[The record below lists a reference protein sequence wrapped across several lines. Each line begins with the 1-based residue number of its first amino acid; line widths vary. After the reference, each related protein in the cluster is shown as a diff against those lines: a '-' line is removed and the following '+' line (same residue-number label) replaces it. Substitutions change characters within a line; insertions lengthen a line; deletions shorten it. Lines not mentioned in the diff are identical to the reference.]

1 MKTRQEGKGRVGLEI
16 YGEAESA
23 DAGVWK
29 VKPVTV
35 LTGTDAGK
43 FELELPR
50 GELTVR
56 IKKRSLTICIS
67 DALKEYGA
75 PFSIQ
80 GLQFKERSPVQVSG
94 FVRDGVP
101 TSEAPAGF
109 EAPEIDFDLSV
120 IRTDSPMYQ
129 NGELITYAEL
139 LFLRVRETELTGNA
153 TENYYFDLST
163 CQKGSITLVEGKNP
177 SYQVEVRNGKGFYDK
192 DGIFWVSKG
201 SVLLARPD
209 KGSGFNQPAFSDA
222 VTEAGEWVFALE
234 RRDRDGSLLASS
246 AKNGFRYRIDDRPPE
261 MKLTGETA
269 WVAGFI
275 RETAIYGRRD
285 CGQRKRSEHRGIQRR
300 FS

>member
-1 MKTRQEGKGRVGLEI
+1 M
-16 YGEAESA
+16 
-23 DAGVWK
+23 
-29 VKPVTV
+29 TV

-109 EAPEIDFDLSV
+109 EAPGIDFDLSV

-129 NGELITYAEL
+129 NGRAHHLCGSSCACEQGRRYSHRQCHREL
-139 LFLRVRETELTGNA
+139 LL
-153 TENYYFDLST
+153 
-163 CQKGSITLVEGKNP
+163 
-177 SYQVEVRNGKGFYDK
+177 
-192 DGIFWVSKG
+192 
-201 SVLLARPD
+201 
-209 KGSGFNQPAFSDA
+209 
-222 VTEAGEWVFALE
+222 
-234 RRDRDGSLLASS
+234 
-246 AKNGFRYRIDDRPPE
+246 
-261 MKLTGETA
+261 
-269 WVAGFI
+269 
-275 RETAIYGRRD
+275 
-285 CGQRKRSEHRGIQRR
+285 
-300 FS
+300 

>member
-1 MKTRQEGKGRVGLEI
+1 MNLPGGEKVYDGTSRIPLSVKTRQEGKGRVGLEI

-67 DALKEYGA
+67 DALEEYGA

-109 EAPEIDFDLSV
+109 EAPGIDFDLSV

-129 NGELITYAEL
+129 NGKLITYAGAL
-139 LFLRVRETELTGNA
+139 VPASRGDGTLTGTA
-153 TENYYFDLST
+153 TET
-163 CQKGSITLVEGKNP
+163 
-177 SYQVEVRNGKGFYDK
+177 
-192 DGIFWVSKG
+192 
-201 SVLLARPD
+201 
-209 KGSGFNQPAFSDA
+209 
-222 VTEAGEWVFALE
+222 
-234 RRDRDGSLLASS
+234 
-246 AKNGFRYRIDDRPPE
+246 
-261 MKLTGETA
+261 
-269 WVAGFI
+269 
-275 RETAIYGRRD
+275 
-285 CGQRKRSEHRGIQRR
+285 
-300 FS
+300 